1 VLTKSSGDK
10 SVSRSELPETIALA
24 FEGAGELVL
33 DGVALGVV
41 EAPLEREVVGVIE
54 ILLVEERVME
64 TLRVADGRTTA
75 EIVAV

>member
-1 VLTKSSGDK
+1 M
-10 SVSRSELPETIALA
+10 
-24 FEGAGELVL
+24 L